1 MNLNSLKQII
11 IYAGG
16 NDAAN
21 GTPLQT
27 VYEDLL
33 GISEKLS
40 KKCKIYLCTVCP
52 RTDIEVTP
60 VNDILKQVCEQSPA
74 TLIDCYPSFVFGNGK
89 AVDLLFHKDGIHL
102 VQKGTSTL
110 LKVIDK
116 SVPILKKPSSLNKVI
131 NFKPHEK
138 RRQYSQISDD

>member
-1 MNLNSLKQII
+1 MQE
-11 IYAGG
+11 
-16 NDAAN
+16 AN

-33 GISEKLS
+33 GMSEKLS

-89 AVDLLFHKDGIHL
+89 AVHLLFHKDGIHL

-116 SVPILKKPSSLNKVI
+116 SGPILKRPSSLKLLVGQAR
-131 NFKPHEK
+131 HT
-138 RRQYSQISDD
+138 QIHRV

>member
-1 MNLNSLKQII
+1 MNSFTQII
-11 IYAGG
+11 TYAGG
-16 NDAAN
+16 NDAEN
-21 GTPLQT
+21 VTPLQI
-27 VYEDLL
+27 VYEEVL
-33 GISEKLS
+33 GMSEKLS

-52 RTDIEVTP
+52 GTDFEVTT

-74 TLIDCYPSFVFGNGK
+74 TLIDCYPLFVFGNGK

-116 SVPILKKPSSLNKVI
+116 SIPILK
-131 NFKPHEK
+131 
-138 RRQYSQISDD
+138 RRHR